1 MGFLIKFLL
10 FFTVAYLLM
19 KAFVAFLSGHR
30 GKQSSSRQQQHAP
43 QPRQPETQ
51 EDRII
56 EYQKKNFAESE
67 VEDVEFVE
75 IKDQKR
81 EE

>member
-19 KAFVAFLSGHR
+19 KSFVAFLSGHR
-30 GKQSSSRQQQHAP
+30 GKQSSSSQRQQPP
-43 QPRQPETQ
+43 QTKQPETQ

-75 IKDQKR
+75 IKNQKQ

>member
-10 FFTVAYLLM
+10 FFTVVYMLM
-19 KAFVAFLSGHR
+19 KAFVGFLSGKR
-30 GKQSSSRQQQHAP
+30 REQSPPRSQQRAAEP
-43 QPRQPETQ
+43 SQPETQ

-75 IKDQKR
+75 IKEHKR